1 MHPIRSQRGEQGQT
15 IVLLALCIV
24 VLLAFAAFAIDTGV
38 LYTARTSA
46 QTVADAAALAGVYTF
61 MNPCTKAAPPASCTI
76 VTAQPTAAQNAAV
89 AIAAK
94 NKILGQPV
102 NLGDTFTDCTTLPT
116 TFSVGSQG
124 AVCVDTANKRVTVV
138 VSRQGSNGIGTF
150 FARAM
155 SFNRVNVSGHATAE
169 AGPGATGSRC
179 LKPVFL
185 PNTILST
192 LGQAGCTQAP
202 PQIIFDP
209 QNAGQLTAW
218 AQSKVG
224 QCVNM
229 RPTQASDKNALP
241 APGQFFSLDFGAG
254 GSTYSCAWA
263 NCLTTPSCKT
273 NISSVQCGN
282 NYPLETGD
290 MVGPLAHGVDG
301 LIGNPPTDTWGGI
314 GDYITP
320 KGPATDSKALIL
332 TPVWDNCSQIIDS
345 GTKGQQVKVLGFVE
359 MFVDQ
364 ETNQPVAGCL
374 GGQSGGN
381 GNSGAWV
388 EAHLVSQIQC
398 SVAAGGGGP
407 TSTGPLGVPIRLVQT
422 P

>member
-1 MHPIRSQRGEQGQT
+1 MHPICKHRGEQGQT
-15 IVLLALCIV
+15 ILLLAICIV

-38 LYTARTSA
+38 LYTARTST

-61 MNPCTKAAPPASCTI
+61 MNPCTAAAPPASCTI
-76 VTAQPTAAQNAAV
+76 VTPQPAAAQNAAV

-94 NKILGQPV
+94 NKIMGQPV
-102 NLGDTFTDCTTLPT
+102 NLGDTFTDCTMLPT

-124 AVCVDTANKRVTVV
+124 AVCVDQAHKRVTVV

-155 SFNRVNVSGHATAE
+155 SFNLVNVSGHATAE
-169 AGPGATGSRC
+169 AGPGGTGSRC

-192 LGQAGCTQAP
+192 LGQGGCTAATP
-202 PQIIFDP
+202 EIIFDP
-209 QNAGQLTAW
+209 NNAGQLTAW

-241 APGQFFSLDFGAG
+241 AAGQFYSLDFGSG

-273 NISSVQCGN
+273 DFSSVQCGSM
-282 NYPLETGD
+282 YPLETGD
-290 MVGPLAHGVDG
+290 MVGPLKQGVNG
-301 LIGNPPTDTWGGI
+301 LIGKPPTDTWGGI

-320 KGPATDSKALIL
+320 QGPSSNSKALIL
-332 TPVWDNCSQIIDS
+332 APIWDNCNQQIDS
-345 GTKGQQVKVLGFVE
+345 GTKGQQVRVLGFVQ

-364 ETNQPVAGCL
+364 MVNQPVAGCL
-374 GGQSGGN
+374 GGQSSP
-381 GNSGAWV
+381 GNSGTWV

-398 SVAAGGGGP
+398 DIAAGNGGGP